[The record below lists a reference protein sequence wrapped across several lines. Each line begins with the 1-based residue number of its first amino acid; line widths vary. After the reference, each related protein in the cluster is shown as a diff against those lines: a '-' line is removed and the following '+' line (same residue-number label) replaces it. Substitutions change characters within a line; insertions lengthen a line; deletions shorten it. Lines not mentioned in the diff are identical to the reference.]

1 MPAVKC
7 VLAAP
12 GVRQER
18 LLPYVFQQAVS
29 GALSVTEV

>member
-1 MPAVKC
+1 MPAVKS

-18 LLPYVFQQAVS
+18 LLLFVFQQAVG
-29 GALSVTEV
+29 GALSVT